1 MVTTPDRFPGAR
13 EEEEVKLDPASLDP
27 PSVGGVRLVSGDFR
41 MRDNFGVFNP
51 REGGTG
57 VTEATHK
64 TLRQLIHFIDSGPAE
79 GFVSGAFQE
88 ILPAADPFPT
98 SYIWWTSAAKTAKIV
113 ELTLTRNVTKTPNVE
128 TWKIYDTD
136 GTTVLATV
144 ADTWTYSGV
153 IPLSRTRAIT

>member
-1 MVTTPDRFPGAR
+1 MSRRFLVITPC
-13 EEEEVKLDPASLDP
+13 
-27 PSVGGVRLVSGDFR
+27 
-41 MRDNFGVFNP
+41 RD
-51 REGGTG
+51 EG
-57 VTEATHK
+57 EYLQR
-64 TLRQLIHFIDSGPAE
+64 LRQLIHFIDSGPAE